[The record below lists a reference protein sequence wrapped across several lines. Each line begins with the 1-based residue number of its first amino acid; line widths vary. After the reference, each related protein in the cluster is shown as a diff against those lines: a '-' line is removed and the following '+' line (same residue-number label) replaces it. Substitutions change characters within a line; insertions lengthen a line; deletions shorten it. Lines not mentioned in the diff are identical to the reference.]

1 MSNISYKRLA
11 FKIIDFCMDNGLWQ
25 DTTVYVDGYAFTDR
39 KEWDGING
47 IMVEPNLFKYW
58 NKNPLDYFEYAN
70 PNTVSMSF
78 EGPLYRVINCY
89 FENENWFKLYD
100 EFCAIFDK
108 YGMYFEQGH
117 AWNLSVYED

>member
-1 MSNISYKRLA
+1 MSNINYKNLA
-11 FKIIDFCMDNGLWQ
+11 FEIIDFCMDNGLWQ
-25 DTTVYVDGYAFTDR
+25 DTTVYVDGDAFTDR
-39 KEWDGING
+39 DKWCGISG
-47 IMVEPNLFKYW
+47 MMVEPDLFKYL

-89 FENENWFKLYD
+89 FEDDKWSKLYK

-108 YGMYFEQGH
+108 HGVYFEQGH
-117 AWNLSVYED
+117 AWNLSVCED